1 MMNRNTLVAVDHRRR
16 LAVFY
21 NGFRGFIVT
30 RFDEAN
36 NVQLLRL
43 VVEDVEDDELR
54 EIFTLGRLILD
65 GFCEEDEETKG
76 TKPRKPKAS
85 FRKPKAS
92 FKKSLD
98 DCLEG
103 KTLLV
108 DLAAQAVAIASTP
121 GRLWVYRYNP
131 YASAWPFHPAKL
143 VEVVDTK
150 GEHITDPH
158 HLCVQELVRR
168 YKS

>member
-1 MMNRNTLVAVDHRRR
+1 MGLTLADMMNRNTLVAVDHRRR

-76 TKPRKPKAS
+76 TKP
-85 FRKPKAS
+85 
-92 FKKSLD
+92 KKSLD
-98 DCLEG
+98 DC
-103 KTLLV
+103 
-108 DLAAQAVAIASTP
+108 
-121 GRLWVYRYNP
+121 
-131 YASAWPFHPAKL
+131 
-143 VEVVDTK
+143 
-150 GEHITDPH
+150 TDPH
-158 HLCVQELVRR
+158 HSGVQELVRR

>member
-1 MMNRNTLVAVDHRRR
+1 MGLTLADMMNRNTLVAVDHRRR

-65 GFCEEDEETKG
+65 SFCEEDEETKG
-76 TKPRKPKAS
+76 TKPKKA
-85 FRKPKAS
+85 
-92 FKKSLD
+92 LD

-108 DLAAQAVAIASTP
+108 DLGAQAVAIASTP

-131 YASAWPFHPAKL
+131 YASAWPFHPATL

-150 GEHITDPH
+150 GEHVTDQH
-158 HLCVQELVRR
+158 HSGVQELVRR